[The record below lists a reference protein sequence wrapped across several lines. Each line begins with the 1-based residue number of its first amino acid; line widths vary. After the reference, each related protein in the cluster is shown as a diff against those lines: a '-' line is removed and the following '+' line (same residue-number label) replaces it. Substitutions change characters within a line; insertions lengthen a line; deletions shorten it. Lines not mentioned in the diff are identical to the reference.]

1 MKVLKALKSKK
12 YQFEKHGMDDS
23 FIAEFI
29 GFENIADD
37 RVEDLQYFINQLYWE
52 TEALLSEEV

>member
-1 MKVLKALKSKK
+1 MKVLKALKSNK
-12 YQFEKHGMDDS
+12 YQFEKHGMSDK

-37 RVEDLQYFINQLYWE
+37 RVEDLQYYINQLYWE

>member
-1 MKVLKALKSKK
+1 MKVLKALKNKK
-12 YQFEKHGMDDS
+12 YQFEKHGMSDK

-52 TEALLSEEV
+52 TQTLVNENL